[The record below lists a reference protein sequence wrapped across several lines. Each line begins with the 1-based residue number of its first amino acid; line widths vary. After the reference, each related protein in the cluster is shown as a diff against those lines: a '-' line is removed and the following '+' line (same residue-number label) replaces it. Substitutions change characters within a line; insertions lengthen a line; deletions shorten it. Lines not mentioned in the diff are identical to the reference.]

1 MGNVVIVTGMSGVKP
16 KRVLEKFNVFL
27 GKQGKQPIS
36 VVDFEELLVEEALND
51 PICSATFEF
60 RKSPDEGEEPII
72 AVTSL
77 PYPMLNRLWANA
89 IEKAGEK
96 VKEAQKTRTN
106 IALVLHA
113 VYFKADSTE
122 FVPIIDAEKLR
133 TLNPKYIVHLVDDI
147 YDMYAWLRGEG
158 GIFDEYT
165 SPGGEFKQV
174 KKSIQDL
181 ISTLI
186 WRQAEAGASA
196 HLAGLIGSVPVLTV
210 ATKHR
215 CGLLHKIFEGN
226 ILPVYVSHPISE
238 ARRVRSEGNNKLFDD
253 WSNWVSS
260 LADHLSGELAVW
272 EPTTIDEW
280 MIPSV
285 EVKAPP
291 SKVGQGADVREK
303 SSNNGDDKSKKI
315 KVYLP
320 RLLERWPLG
329 RVNEVLW
336 SNPEKP
342 LKEPLDPAG
351 FFTDEEIDVIQK
363 AKTWQEIKDKL
374 GEKKSLELCCISGEL
389 EHLVALIGEQ
399 INSRDRTL
407 VRQCSSLVIY
417 RPLFNGN
424 SAGGVLKELQAHK
437 GFTELQHYTNAPK
450 VFVLENS
457 EDEKLLWRN
466 TVVELLCGDE
476 RPWWRS
482 SVSSA
487 KEEAI
492 SRLKSIEIADFVTQG
507 ELDEL
512 NSAKIVERMDEAAK
526 ELKFRWGEK
535 QPGVLTG
542 KGRAAR
548 RKFCASRARE
558 LETAFTEQIEY
569 QRVLEEYDDS
579 MVYRD
584 KDIDVTA
591 FAKKVVDILKEK

>member
-16 KRVLEKFNVFL
+16 KRVLEKFSRYL
-27 GKQGKQPIS
+27 QKKGKDHLCVI
-36 VVDFEELLVEEALND
+36 DLEDLLVGEAFND
-51 PICSATFEF
+51 AIYAGSSEF
-60 RKSPDEGEEPII
+60 RKSSDEGEEPII
-72 AVTSL
+72 SVTSL

-89 IEKAGEK
+89 IEKAGEEVRK
-96 VKEAQKTRTN
+96 ATEAGRN
-106 IALVLHA
+106 VALVLHA

-122 FVPIIDAEKLR
+122 FVPIVDAEKLR
-133 TLNPKYIVHLVDDI
+133 TLNPKYVVHLVDDI

-165 SPGGEFKQV
+165 SPGDEFKQV

-196 HLAGLIGSVPVLTV
+196 HLAGLLGSVPVLTV

-215 CGLLHKIFEGN
+215 CGLLQKIFEGN
-226 ILPVYVSHPISE
+226 ILPVYLSHPISE
-238 ARRVRSEGNNKLFDD
+238 PRRVRSEGNNKLFDD

-291 SKVGQGADVREK
+291 STAGQRADVGQEN
-303 SSNNGDDKSKKI
+303 SINGNDKSKKI
-315 KVYLP
+315 KVYIP

-329 RVNEVLW
+329 RVDEVLW
-336 SNPEKP
+336 SKPEKP

-351 FFTDEEIDVIQK
+351 FFTDEEVRLIQK
-363 AKTWQEIKDKL
+363 AMTWQEIKDKL

-466 TVVELLCGDE
+466 TVVELLCGNE
-476 RPWWRS
+476 RPWWGS
-482 SVSSA
+482 FVSSA
-487 KEEAI
+487 KEGGI
-492 SRLKSIEIADFVTQG
+492 SRLKSIQIADFVTQDKLG
-507 ELDEL
+507 EL
-512 NSAKIVERMDEAAK
+512 SSTKVVERMDEAAK
-526 ELKFRWGEK
+526 ELEFQWGEK

-542 KGRAAR
+542 MGKGAR
-548 RKFCASRARE
+548 RKFCATRARE

-569 QRVLEEYDDS
+569 RTVLAEYDDS

-591 FAKKVVDILKEK
+591 FAKKVVDILKAK